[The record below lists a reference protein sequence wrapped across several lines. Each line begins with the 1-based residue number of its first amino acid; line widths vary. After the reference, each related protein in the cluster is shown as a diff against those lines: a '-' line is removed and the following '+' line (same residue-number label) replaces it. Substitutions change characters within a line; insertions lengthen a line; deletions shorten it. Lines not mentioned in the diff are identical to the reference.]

1 MHVRNTHRKLCS
13 LSLSEFPLSSSF
25 SHPLDLTNLFKQ
37 LFRYPSLGPHFLKK
51 RLPPSPK
58 IKEEDPV
65 GLLKPIFRINLD
77 S

>member
-1 MHVRNTHRKLCS
+1 MTTRLIRGLPHACT
-13 LSLSEFPLSSSF
+13 F

-37 LFRYPSLGPHFLKK
+37 LFRYPSLGPPFLKK

-65 GLLKPIFRINLD
+65 GLLKPIFRINLG

>member
-1 MHVRNTHRKLCS
+1 MHARNTHRKLCS

-37 LFRYPSLGPHFLKK
+37 LFRYPSLGPPFLKK